1 MGAAETAG
9 TKRSEPLWDEDWEEL
24 LDYIESKRVV
34 PIIGPASSTL
44 VVDGRTISL
53 EAYVAERLPPLLDLP
68 SDALPLNPTLNDVVS
83 GYLRRNGFRER
94 LYRRVRQIVDA
105 APLGPAPVLRQLAEI
120 RQFNLY
126 VTTAFDP
133 LLEAA
138 INEVRFGGAPR
149 TQAIAYAPNNVRDL
163 QTSDHAR
170 IAPTV
175 YHLFGKLSAS
185 PSYAISDEDVLEF
198 LHELQSESR
207 CPERLFEALANNHL
221 LVVGGNFP
229 DWAARMFLRTA
240 KGRRLSNPREVIEI
254 LADDQSGKDPGLIA
268 FLTSFSSRTKIFHAS
283 AETFVETLSKRC
295 RERFGEQDAQE
306 TTHLEQPT
314 EDMPD
319 GAIFISYVRADLAA
333 VLALKDDLEKAGLS
347 VWLDLDRIGAGD
359 TFDPKIQNHIRRCS
373 LFLPVLSRNT
383 EARTEAFFRRE
394 WRYALDRDLDID
406 PATPFIIPVAIDDT
420 REFATLPRRFGEVHI
435 TAAPEGR
442 APPEFINRLRRI
454 GGRQ

>member
-1 MGAAETAG
+1 MAAAEAAAT
-9 TKRSEPLWDEDWEEL
+9 RSEFLWDEDWEEL
-24 LDYIESKRVV
+24 LDFIERKRVV

-44 VVDGRTISL
+44 LVDGQAISL
-53 EAYVAERLPPLLDLP
+53 EAYVAERLPPLLDFPPGALP
-68 SDALPLNPTLNDVVS
+68 SNATLNDVVS
-83 GYLRRNGFRER
+83 GYLRRNGLRER

-105 APLGPAPVLRQLAEI
+105 APLGPPPVLRQLAEI

-163 QTSDHAR
+163 ETSNHAL

-175 YHLFGKLSAS
+175 FHLFGKLSAS

-240 KGRRLSNPREVIEI
+240 KGRRLSDPREVIEI

-268 FLTSFSSRTKIFHAS
+268 FLASFSSRTKIFHAS
-283 AETFVETLSKRC
+283 AETFVETLSKKC
-295 RERFGEQDAQE
+295 RERFGGRDAQE
-306 TTHLEQPT
+306 TIGLRPPADE
-314 EDMPD
+314 MPD

-333 VLALKDDLEKAGLS
+333 VLTLKEDLEKAGFS

-359 TFDPKIQNHIRRCS
+359 TFDPKIQNNIQRCS

-394 WRYALDRDLDID
+394 WRFALDRDLYIN
-406 PATPFIIPVAIDDT
+406 PGTPFIIPVAIDDP
-420 REFATLPRRFGEVHI
+420 REFTTLPGRFREIHI

-442 APPEFINRLRRI
+442 APPEFMNRLLRI